1 MKIFILKKILPQLT
15 VNPFLSSDMV
25 SWYVTSNKTVGGLPL
40 VTKEQF
46 LSRAVGRSENPRILV

>member
-1 MKIFILKKILPQLT
+1 MKVCVSKKILPQLT

-40 VTKEQF
+40 VRKEHF
-46 LSRAVGRSENPRILV
+46 LSRAVGKSENPRGVE